1 VLDDG
6 DGRLDWLRGV
16 CEGLSLEQL
25 FLEATFSA
33 REIQGC
39 FLVDASESVLIG
51 DVEIVQDVLKAEMV
65 ETDVAEVSE
74 AS

>member
-1 VLDDG
+1 MLDDG

-33 REIQGC
+33 GEIQAC
-39 FLVDASESVLIG
+39 FLVDGSESVLIG
-51 DVEIVQDVLKAEMV
+51 DAEIVQGVLKAEMV
-65 ETDVAEVSE
+65 ETDVAE
-74 AS
+74 ASVAC